1 MDGSRPGQ
9 QVVTADGVRLAGWGW
24 RLLAALLDGLITSIL
39 VTAATFPIY
48 LATVPKLSAVVE
60 GYLAAQQSGATP
72 PALDL
77 TAIYTVQQRWT
88 LMVAMLVIGLA
99 YHMVFLR
106 WKGATVGKMVC
117 GLRVVPLDQGTYE
130 GRLSWNTVA
139 VRSVVWVVPGVF
151 SVLILVSVADVLFP
165 LWQAKRQALHDV
177 LARTQVTR
185 PVRR

>member
-24 RLLAALLDGLITSIL
+24 RALAALLDGLLTSIL
-39 VTAATFPIY
+39 VSAATFPIY
-48 LATVPKLSAVVE
+48 LATVPKLNDIVGA
-60 GYLAAQQSGATP
+60 YLAARQSGATP

-77 TAIYTVQQRWT
+77 TTIYTVQQRWI
-88 LMVAMLVIGLA
+88 LMAAMLAIGLT

-106 WKGATVGKMVC
+106 WKRATVGKLVC
-117 GLRVVPLDQGTYE
+117 GLQVVPLDQGTYE
-130 GRLSWNTVA
+130 GRLGWNTVA
-139 VRSVVWVVPGVF
+139 VRAAIWVVPGVV

-165 LWQAKRQALHDV
+165 LWQPKRQAIHDV
-177 LARTQVTR
+177 VARTQVTR